1 MKKKQ
6 AMAFL
11 LSAIMTTGTA
21 MPVFANDISGHWAE
35 QIITKWQENGKLNGY
50 IDGSF
55 QPDKIITR
63 AEFLHLLNNT
73 TQTSFTS
80 YADTTFSD
88 VNKNDWFYAD
98 VTQAVDKKVTT
109 GFSDGTFRPNEP
121 ITRAEASMM
130 MYKAEQ
136 LEQNETATN
145 RFTDN
150 IPVWAKGAIGAVVD
164 AGYLSGYQ
172 DGTFGADKGM
182 TRAEAIS
189 ALERMTQ
196 QQNKTNELA
205 TKTAELPDVITKN
218 IVIYNQQDA
227 DKLQGKR
234 VTGKTLLYFSEDLT
248 LSNVDFEGEV
258 IAIPIETEYFTETED
273 VSIEEDV
280 AVGAT
285 YETIKGTQR
294 PKTDIVIPNTTIKH
308 IHVKVQNQGIVSIN
322 LKGTSKVG
330 TINAEVPVTKNVNQS
345 MPKMIITGDKAES
358 ETPVTTDIEHINVIT
373 QKPLVVKVP
382 TNITLSEEALEKI
395 ENVIKKEDTN
405 TTNENTTEEN
415 TNTTNENTTE
425 ENTNTTNENTTEEN
439 TNTTNENTAEENTNT
454 TNENTTKENTTIG
467 VEQSDINDVLASS
480 DISQGT
486 AEVIQAIL
494 NELNLSGDS
503 NNINNSDNITSI
515 VIDNSN
521 NINNSDGTT
530 SIIIDDTVFE
540 SVSPSP
546 VPVVSSGMAN
556 VKFEGNN
563 AVVEFVTGGNGDSV
577 LLQGDNVE
585 NTILNGD
592 ITTNA
597 GVDTINAG
605 DGFVTA
611 GIGEGSGPIQ
621 WNPNTGT
628 FSFAFTKDEN
638 GLKIGADKQNTQTE
652 EPVEQSQKIELE
664 LENINVDNIS
674 MAPEPKEKD
683 NNEFTLTMKNA
694 GVNTLDIK
702 NNVFTR
708 LSAEAQS
715 KIKDMMVNGVQSTKI
730 TVDENSEIDTVK
742 TNNIGELSI
751 EGKGT
756 VKVINPDDLSKVD
769 VSHLLS
775 NPNITPPGGKRSGGS
790 SGGGGG
796 SSSSKP
802 STPSEPSEPS
812 DPEKPP
818 VTDLEKP
825 TDIKTAN
832 LTGLKDL
839 TTQTAKTA
847 RVTTSDT
854 DYTIGAVTW
863 QKDGSDVNW
872 TTAQTGEY
880 TAQFTLTANE
890 EKQFSKTPA
899 VILNGIDLS
908 GITVSEDRKTL
919 TAVATVQVTK
929 PKPPSIKPEPEIIT
943 VTLTGLT
950 DLTTQT
956 AQSAKVTTSDENYTI
971 GAVTWQKD
979 GSDVDWTTA
988 QTGEYTAQ
996 FTLTA
1001 KEELQFSKTAT
1012 VTLNETDLTDITIS
1026 EDRKTL
1032 TVTTTVQVT
1041 KPVVVKPEIT
1051 VVNLTGLADL
1061 TTQTAQ
1067 SAKVTTSDTGYSVG
1081 AVTWTKSGTD
1091 VTDWETATA
1100 GEYTASITLTA
1111 DSKHHFDSP
1120 TVKLDEGTVSNVTIS
1135 DDNKTLTLTVTMQLA
1150 KTLPAKLSNLN
1161 VTIPSSN
1168 QGISQN
1174 SVVVEESGTSIDVSI
1189 DVENAVASSKVKFI
1203 IKPVGS
1209 TSADMNFTGGSTEDN
1224 DIVATVDIN
1233 DNSANATLNITKAQ
1247 KTNFTIR
1254 AQYVDEKGT
1263 VLSDTEKTID
1273 VTVINNPID
1282 YIIVDSISATPVVDE
1297 APDNGIISVEVEA
1310 NKGYTV
1316 KSVEW
1321 GKIENNDYKTLA
1333 DSTFVAGTT
1342 YAVRATLEVDSRLSG
1357 VSFADVISV
1366 QGAGASNCLSNF
1378 TSVNGGTLEIVF
1390 SVGELK

>member
-415 TNTTNENTTE
+415 TNTTNENTME
-425 ENTNTTNENTTEEN
+425 
-439 TNTTNENTAEENTNT
+439 
-454 TNENTTKENTTIG
+454 ENTTIG
-467 VEQSDINDVLASS
+467 LEQSDINDVLASS
-480 DISQGT
+480 DISQET
-486 AEVIQAIL
+486 PEAIQAIL
-494 NELNLSGDS
+494 NELNSSGDS

-863 QKDGSDVNW
+863 QKDGSDVN
-872 TTAQTGEY
+872 
-880 TAQFTLTANE
+880 
-890 EKQFSKTPA
+890 
-899 VILNGIDLS
+899 
-908 GITVSEDRKTL
+908 
-919 TAVATVQVTK
+919 
-929 PKPPSIKPEPEIIT
+929 
-943 VTLTGLT
+943 
-950 DLTTQT
+950 
-956 AQSAKVTTSDENYTI
+956 
-971 GAVTWQKD
+971 
-979 GSDVDWTTA
+979 WTTA

>member
-1 MKKKQ
+1 MKRKQ

-11 LSAIMTTGTA
+11 LSAIMTSGTT
-21 MPVFANDISGHWAE
+21 MSVFANDISGHWAE
-35 QIITKWQENGKLNGY
+35 EVITKWQENGKLNGY

-63 AEFLHLLNNT
+63 AEFLRLLNNT

-80 YADTTFSD
+80 YVDTTFSD

-98 VTQAVDKKVTT
+98 VTQAVDKEVTT

-196 QQNKTNELA
+196 QQNKTNQLA
-205 TKTAELPDVITKN
+205 TKTEELPDVITKN

-294 PKTDIVIPNTTIKH
+294 PKTNIVIPNTTIKH
-308 IHVKVQNQGIVSIN
+308 LHTKVQKSGIVSIN
-322 LKGTSKVG
+322 LTGTSKIGNIDV
-330 TINAEVPVTKNVNQS
+330 EVPVIKNVNQS
-345 MPKMIITGDKAES
+345 IPKTIITGDKAES
-358 ETPVTTDIEHINVIT
+358 ETPVTTNIGHINVIT
-373 QKPLVVKVP
+373 QKPAVVKVS
-382 TNITLSEEALEKI
+382 TNVTLSEETLEKI
-395 ENVIKKEDTN
+395 ENAIKKEDTN
-405 TTNENTTEEN
+405 TA
-415 TNTTNENTTE
+415 
-425 ENTNTTNENTTEEN
+425 NENTTEEN

-454 TNENTTKENTTIG
+454 TNENTAEENTNTANENTTKENTNTTNENTTKENTTIG
-467 VEQSDINDVLASS
+467 LEQSDINDVLASS
-480 DISQGT
+480 DISQET
-486 AEVIQAIL
+486 AEAIQAIL
-494 NELNLSGDS
+494 NELNSSGDS
-503 NNINNSDNITSI
+503 NNINNSDGITSI
-515 VIDNSN
+515 V
-521 NINNSDGTT
+521 
-530 SIIIDDTVFE
+530 IDDTVFE

-546 VPVVSSGMAN
+546 APVVSSGMAN

-563 AVVEFVTGGNGDSV
+563 AVVEFVTGGGDSV
-577 LLQGDNVE
+577 LLQDNNVE

-592 ITTNA
+592 ITINT
-597 GVDTINAG
+597 GGDVINAG

-702 NNVFTR
+702 NNVFTQ

-715 KIKDMMVNGVQSTKI
+715 KIRDMIVNGVQSTKI
-730 TVDENSEIDTVK
+730 SVDEDSEIDTVK

-790 SGGGGG
+790 SGGKG
-796 SSSSKP
+796 SSSSGSSK
-802 STPSEPSEPS
+802 PSEPDTDPSNPS
-812 DPEKPP
+812 DPSDPSNPDKPP
-818 VTDLEKP
+818 VTDPEKP
-825 TDIKTAN
+825 TDIKTAT
-832 LTGLKDL
+832 LSGLKNL

-854 DYTIGAVTW
+854 DYTVGAVTW
-863 QKDGSDVNW
+863 KKDGSDVNW

-880 TAQFTLTANE
+880 TAHLTLTAKE
-890 EKQFSKTPA
+890 EKQFSKTA
-899 VILNGIDLS
+899 TVTLNGMDLS
-908 GITVSEDRKTL
+908 GISVSEDRKTL

-929 PKPPSIKPEPEIIT
+929 PKP
-943 VTLTGLT
+943 
-950 DLTTQT
+950 
-956 AQSAKVTTSDENYTI
+956 
-971 GAVTWQKD
+971 
-979 GSDVDWTTA
+979 
-988 QTGEYTAQ
+988 
-996 FTLTA
+996 
-1001 KEELQFSKTAT
+1001 
-1012 VTLNETDLTDITIS
+1012 
-1026 EDRKTL
+1026 
-1032 TVTTTVQVT
+1032 
-1041 KPVVVKPEIT
+1041 VVVKPEIT
-1051 VVNLTGLADL
+1051 TVNLSGLADL
-1061 TTQTAQ
+1061 TTKTAQ

-1081 AVTWTKSGTD
+1081 AVTWQKGGTD

-1111 DSKHHFDSP
+1111 DSKHHFDNP
-1120 TVKLDEGTVSNVTIS
+1120 TVKLDGSTVSNVTIS
-1135 DDNKTLTLTVTMQLA
+1135 DDNKTLTFTVTMQLA
-1150 KTLPAKLSNLN
+1150 ETLPAKLSNLS

-1168 QGISQN
+1168 QGSSQ
-1174 SVVVEESGTSIDVSI
+1174 SVVVDETGTSIDVSV
-1189 DVENAVASSKVKFI
+1189 DVENAVEGSKVKFI
-1203 IKPVGS
+1203 ISPVGS
-1209 TSADMNFTGGSTEDN
+1209 TNADMNFTGGSTEGT

-1233 DNSANATLNITKAQ
+1233 GNSANATLNITKAQ

-1263 VLSDTEKTID
+1263 PLSDTEKTID

-1282 YIIVDSISATPVVDE
+1282 YIIVDSVSATPVVDE
-1297 APDNGIISVEVEA
+1297 APDIGAISVKVEA

-1316 KSVEW
+1316 TSVEW
-1321 GKIENNDYKTLA
+1321 GKIENNAYEILT

-1342 YAVRATLEVDSRLSG
+1342 YAVKATLEVDSGLSG
-1357 VSFADVISV
+1357 VSFAGAGDISV
-1366 QGAGASNCLSNF
+1366 QGAGAGGYNRNF
-1378 TSVNGGTLEIVF
+1378 TNINGGTLEIVF
-1390 SVGELK
+1390 SVGEAQEA

>member
-1 MKKKQ
+1 MKRKQ

-11 LSAIMTTGTA
+11 LSAIMTSGTT
-21 MPVFANDISGHWAE
+21 MSVFANDISGHWAE
-35 QIITKWQENGKLNGY
+35 EVITKWQENEKLNGY

-63 AEFLHLLNNT
+63 AEFLRLLNNT

-205 TKTAELPDVITKN
+205 TKTEELPDVITKN

-285 YETIKGTQR
+285 YETIKGIQK
-294 PKTDIVIPNTTIKH
+294 PKTNVTISNTTIKH
-308 IHVKVQNQGIVSIN
+308 LHTKIQKSDIVFIN
-322 LKGTSKVG
+322 LTGTSNIGIIDV
-330 TINAEVPVTKNVNQS
+330 EVPEIKNVNQS
-345 MPKMIITGDKAES
+345 IPKTIINGDKAES
-358 ETPVTTDIEHINVIT
+358 ETPETSVTTNIGHINVIT
-373 QKPLVVKVP
+373 QKPLVVKIP
-382 TNITLSEEALEKI
+382 TNVTLSEEALEKI

-415 TNTTNENTTE
+415 TNTTNENTT
-425 ENTNTTNENTTEEN
+425 
-439 TNTTNENTAEENTNT
+439 
-454 TNENTTKENTTIG
+454 KENTTIG
-467 VEQSDINDVLASS
+467 LEQSDINDVLASS
-480 DISQGT
+480 DISQET
-486 AEVIQAIL
+486 AEAIQAIL
-494 NELNLSGDS
+494 NELNSSGDS
-503 NNINNSDNITSI
+503 NNINNSDGITSI
-515 VIDNSN
+515 V
-521 NINNSDGTT
+521 
-530 SIIIDDTVFE
+530 IDDTVFE

-546 VPVVSSGMAN
+546 APVVSSGMAN

-563 AVVEFVTGGNGDSV
+563 AVVEFVTGGGDSV
-577 LLQGDNVE
+577 LLQDNNVE

-592 ITTNA
+592 ITINT
-597 GVDTINAG
+597 GGDVINAG

-702 NNVFTR
+702 NNVFTQ

-715 KIKDMMVNGVQSTKI
+715 KIRDMIVNGVQSTKI
-730 TVDENSEIDTVK
+730 SVDEDSEIDTVK

-790 SGGGGG
+790 SGGKG
-796 SSSSKP
+796 SSSSGSSK
-802 STPSEPSEPS
+802 PS
-812 DPEKPP
+812 DPDTDPSNPSDPSDPSNPDKPP
-818 VTDLEKP
+818 VTDPEKP
-825 TDIKTAN
+825 TDIKTAT
-832 LTGLKDL
+832 LSGLKNL

-854 DYTIGAVTW
+854 DYTVGAVTW
-863 QKDGSDVNW
+863 KKDGSDVNW

-880 TAQFTLTANE
+880 TAHLTLTAKE
-890 EKQFSKTPA
+890 EKQFSKTA
-899 VILNGIDLS
+899 TVTLNGMDLS
-908 GITVSEDRKTL
+908 GISVSEDRKTL

-929 PKPPSIKPEPEIIT
+929 PKP
-943 VTLTGLT
+943 
-950 DLTTQT
+950 
-956 AQSAKVTTSDENYTI
+956 
-971 GAVTWQKD
+971 
-979 GSDVDWTTA
+979 
-988 QTGEYTAQ
+988 
-996 FTLTA
+996 
-1001 KEELQFSKTAT
+1001 
-1012 VTLNETDLTDITIS
+1012 
-1026 EDRKTL
+1026 
-1032 TVTTTVQVT
+1032 
-1041 KPVVVKPEIT
+1041 VVVKPEIT
-1051 VVNLTGLADL
+1051 TVNLSGLADL
-1061 TTQTAQ
+1061 TTKTAQ

-1081 AVTWTKSGTD
+1081 AVTWQKGGTD

-1100 GEYTASITLTA
+1100 GEYTASVTLTA
-1111 DSKHHFDSP
+1111 DSKHHFDNP
-1120 TVKLDEGTVSNVTIS
+1120 TVKLDGSTVSNVTIS
-1135 DDNKTLTLTVTMQLA
+1135 DDNKTLTFTVTMQLA
-1150 KTLPAKLSNLN
+1150 ETLPAKLSNLS

-1168 QGISQN
+1168 QGSSQN
-1174 SVVVEESGTSIDVSI
+1174 SVVVDETGTSIDVSV
-1189 DVENAVASSKVKFI
+1189 DVENAVEGSKVRFSVKKSGEINNGYMIF
-1203 IKPVGS
+1203 S
-1209 TSADMNFTGGSTEDN
+1209 GGEDN
-1224 DIVATVDIN
+1224 NDAIDIAIKVEIVNGSATAKLEIKYVQKVD
-1233 DNSANATLNITKAQ
+1233 
-1247 KTNFTIR
+1247 FTIK

-1263 VLSDTEKTID
+1263 PLSDTEKTID
-1273 VTVINNPID
+1273 VVVLKNPID
-1282 YIIVDSISATPVVDE
+1282 HIIINSLSATPVVGQTIEDS
-1297 APDNGIISVEVEA
+1297 AISVTPET
-1310 NKGYTV
+1310 NRGYSLYST
-1316 KSVEW
+1316 EW
-1321 GKIENNDYKTLA
+1321 GTWNGSAFNPLNAGD
-1333 DSTFVAGTT
+1333 TFEAGNT
-1342 YAVRATLEVDSRLSG
+1342 YAIRATLQ
-1357 VSFADVISV
+1357 AD
-1366 QGAGASNCLSNF
+1366 GNMPFHDNF
-1378 TSVNGGTLEIVF
+1378 NNFNQYMSDYIYYSPDDYSLVGTAINGGNLEIIF
-1390 SVGELK
+1390 QSTQALAQALELEPEPE

>member
-1 MKKKQ
+1 MKRKQ

-11 LSAIMTTGTA
+11 LSAIMTSGTT
-21 MPVFANDISGHWAE
+21 MSVFANDISGHWAE
-35 QIITKWQENGKLNGY
+35 EVITKWQENEKLNGY

-63 AEFLHLLNNT
+63 AEFLRLLNNT

-205 TKTAELPDVITKN
+205 TKTEELPDVITKN

-285 YETIKGTQR
+285 YETIKGIQK
-294 PKTDIVIPNTTIKH
+294 PKTNVTISNTTIKH
-308 IHVKVQNQGIVSIN
+308 LHTKIQKSDIVSIN
-322 LKGTSKVG
+322 LTGTSNIG
-330 TINAEVPVTKNVNQS
+330 TMDVEVPVIKNVNQS
-345 MPKMIITGDKAES
+345 IPKTIITGDKAES
-358 ETPVTTDIEHINVIT
+358 ETPETSVTTNIGHINVIT

-454 TNENTTKENTTIG
+454 TNENTAEENTNTANENTTKENTNTTNENTTKENTTIG
-467 VEQSDINDVLASS
+467 LEQSDINDVLASS
-480 DISQGT
+480 DISQET
-486 AEVIQAIL
+486 AEAIQAIL
-494 NELNLSGDS
+494 NELNSSGDS
-503 NNINNSDNITSI
+503 NNINNSDGITSI
-515 VIDNSN
+515 V
-521 NINNSDGTT
+521 
-530 SIIIDDTVFE
+530 IDDTVFE

-546 VPVVSSGMAN
+546 APVVSSGMAN

-585 NTILNGD
+585 NTTLNGD

-702 NNVFTR
+702 NNVFTQ

-715 KIKDMMVNGVQSTKI
+715 KIRDMIVNGVQSTKI
-730 TVDENSEIDTVK
+730 SVDEDSEIDTVK

-854 DYTIGAVTW
+854 DYTVGAVTW
-863 QKDGSDVNW
+863 KKDGSDVNW

-880 TAQFTLTANE
+880 TAHLTLTAKE
-890 EKQFSKTPA
+890 EKQFSKTA
-899 VILNGIDLS
+899 TVTLNGMDLS
-908 GITVSEDRKTL
+908 GISVSEDRKTL

-929 PKPPSIKPEPEIIT
+929 PKP
-943 VTLTGLT
+943 
-950 DLTTQT
+950 
-956 AQSAKVTTSDENYTI
+956 
-971 GAVTWQKD
+971 
-979 GSDVDWTTA
+979 
-988 QTGEYTAQ
+988 
-996 FTLTA
+996 
-1001 KEELQFSKTAT
+1001 
-1012 VTLNETDLTDITIS
+1012 
-1026 EDRKTL
+1026 
-1032 TVTTTVQVT
+1032 
-1041 KPVVVKPEIT
+1041 VVVKPEIT
-1051 VVNLTGLADL
+1051 TVNLSGLADL
-1061 TTQTAQ
+1061 TTKTAQ

-1081 AVTWTKSGTD
+1081 AVTWQKGGTD

-1100 GEYTASITLTA
+1100 GEYTASVTLTA
-1111 DSKHHFDSP
+1111 DSKHHFDNP
-1120 TVKLDEGTVSNVTIS
+1120 TVKLDGSTVSNVTIS
-1135 DDNKTLTLTVTMQLA
+1135 DDNKTLTFTVTMQLA
-1150 KTLPAKLSNLN
+1150 ETLPAKLSNLS

-1168 QGISQN
+1168 QGSSQN
-1174 SVVVEESGTSIDVSI
+1174 SVVVDETGTSIDVSV
-1189 DVENAVASSKVKFI
+1189 DVENAVEGSKVRFSVKKSGEINNGYMIF
-1203 IKPVGS
+1203 S
-1209 TSADMNFTGGSTEDN
+1209 GGEDN
-1224 DIVATVDIN
+1224 NDAIDIAIKVEIVNGSATAKLEIKYVQKVD
-1233 DNSANATLNITKAQ
+1233 
-1247 KTNFTIR
+1247 FTIK

-1263 VLSDTEKTID
+1263 PLSDTEKTID
-1273 VTVINNPID
+1273 VVVLKNPID
-1282 YIIVDSISATPVVDE
+1282 HIIINSLSATPVVGQTIEDS
-1297 APDNGIISVEVEA
+1297 AISVTPET
-1310 NKGYTV
+1310 NRGYSLYST
-1316 KSVEW
+1316 EW
-1321 GKIENNDYKTLA
+1321 GTWNGSAFNPLNAGD
-1333 DSTFVAGTT
+1333 TFEAGNT
-1342 YAVRATLEVDSRLSG
+1342 YAIRATLQ
-1357 VSFADVISV
+1357 AD
-1366 QGAGASNCLSNF
+1366 GNMPFHDNF
-1378 TSVNGGTLEIVF
+1378 NNFNQYMSDYIYYSPDDYSLVGTAINGGNLEIIF
-1390 SVGELK
+1390 QSTQALAQALELEPEPE